1 MLQLSPIIAQTSLF
15 NSAECHLGAIDTP
28 SIDHPP
34 RHLSASTRAAH
45 VAQIPP
51 IHPGAAEGRWY
62 FDSFQARREQI

>member
-1 MLQLSPIIAQTSLF
+1 MLQLSPIIAQASLF
-15 NSAECHLGAIDTP
+15 SSAERHLRAIDAP

-45 VAQIPP
+45 VIRISP
-51 IHPGAAEGRWY
+51 IHPGAAEGRLY